1 VCPEWVPR
9 WSILSPVLE
18 TEPQE
23 PQFIDYLRVVQR
35 RKGWV
40 ISATLLVLAAALAY
54 SFAETKVYTASA
66 TVLVQPTT
74 TPGLDQSGPQ
84 NTVGAAQIQTDA
96 QLLTSVPVKDL
107 VYTGIRGVFKGI
119 PGAPTPSVKTSPS
132 DDLLTV
138 SASSGTAV
146 GAANI
151 ANAYALAFVKIQK
164 QNLNLAYSQV
174 VSSLNNQILALTV
187 QEKLLQKQIPASTT
201 KVSIQTQA
209 LETQI
214 SALVNEGTGLAQTLA
229 QVKIEQVSATG
240 GVTVTSAAVAPKN
253 PSAPKPSRDGAIGGL
268 AGLVLGLL
276 LAFGVD
282 SVDDTV
288 KSREDIER
296 AFPRLPI
303 LGMIPFIESW
313 KTPSEPQIASLDPRP
328 SATSEAYRSL
338 RTALQFAR
346 IDRDVKSLLI
356 TSAVAIEGKT
366 ATLANTAVTFSRSGS
381 RTLVV
386 SADLR
391 RPRIGQFLGMSEE
404 VGLSSVALGTA
415 TLDEAI
421 QPVTDVPGLFFLG
434 SGPLP
439 AEAADF
445 LASERVAE
453 IFRSLK
459 ESFDIVLIDTPPIV
473 PVTDAIVMTRYVD
486 SVLLVISQG
495 RTRRRSLAR
504 MRELLAHASAPII
517 GAVLN
522 STTTEARGYGYG
534 YGYGYGS
541 YTPYVAGGHD
551 GARHSARGSR
561 RSKGESNKLS
571 KASNI
576 DRREATG

>member
-1 VCPEWVPR
+1 
-9 WSILSPVLE
+9 
-18 TEPQE
+18 
-23 PQFIDYLRVVQR
+23 
-35 RKGWV
+35 
-40 ISATLLVLAAALAY
+40 VLAAALAY
-54 SFAETKVYTASA
+54 SFSETKVYTASA

-96 QLLTSVPVKDL
+96 QLLTSVPVKTL
-107 VYTGIRGVFKGI
+107 VYKTI

-146 GAANI
+146 GAAAI
-151 ANAYALAFVKIQK
+151 ANAYANAFVTIQK
-164 QNLNLAYSQV
+164 QILTSDYSQV
-174 VSSLNNQILALTV
+174 ASQLRTQIFSLNLQVKKLQAL
-187 QEKLLQKQIPASTT
+187 IPSTGKAS
-201 KVSIQTQA
+201 VATQA
-209 LETQI
+209 IETQI
-214 SALVNEGTGLAQTLA
+214 SAYVNESTGLAQTLA
-229 QVKIEQVSATG
+229 QVQIEQVSATG
-240 GVTVTSAAVAPKN
+240 GVTVTSTAVPPKN

-303 LGMIPFIESW
+303 LGMIPFIETW

-391 RPRIGQFLGMSEE
+391 RPRLGQFLGMSED

-421 QPVTDVPGLFFLG
+421 QSVTDVPGLFFLG
-434 SGPLP
+434 TGPLP

-504 MRELLAHASAPII
+504 MRELLAHASAPVI

-561 RSKGESNKLS
+561 RKKGEPSKQS
-571 KASNI
+571 KAGNI